1 MERDAAESGPD
12 PWDAQGA
19 MFRASEKT
27 AELPLPKRGEN
38 TAEFAAS
45 KTGQRGEKKKKKL
58 AGLTLHQFTAYCYIF
73 KVYKTIDHK
82 QGNYFCSYLKPRGR
96 R

>member
-45 KTGQRGEKKKKKL
+45 KTGQRGGKKKKK
-58 AGLTLHQFTAYCYIF
+58 
-73 KVYKTIDHK
+73 
-82 QGNYFCSYLKPRGR
+82 
-96 R
+96 